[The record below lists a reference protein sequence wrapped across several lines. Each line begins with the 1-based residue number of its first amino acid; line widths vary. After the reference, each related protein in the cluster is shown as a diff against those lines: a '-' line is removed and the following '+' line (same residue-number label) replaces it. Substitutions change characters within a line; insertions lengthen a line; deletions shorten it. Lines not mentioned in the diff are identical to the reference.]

1 MKICLAV
8 HCFLPEHFYG
18 TEAYTYQLAK
28 HFLRKG
34 HQVVVLTSNFVGEP
48 PLSNTV
54 QHETVDDVPVV
65 RIDKNRLPHRCVRET
80 YLQPSMATVLR
91 NVLEQEQ
98 PDLLHVTHLINL
110 TATLLDVANELAIP
124 AVATLTDFFG
134 ICYTNRLEDVRSR
147 LCPGPSASRAN
158 CLACY
163 YGARV
168 AGSTTA
174 PPRLKPLLRLLMPP
188 LATLLMRV
196 RAVPFPLGRRLK
208 SLRQALRERP
218 AALAKRYSRYRA
230 VITPT
235 RFLAAAYRAN
245 GLEVPMISSWFGVD
259 IDRTAKPQR
268 AAGSPLRVGY
278 IGQMTEHKGVDLL
291 MQAFRRLPANR
302 AELVLYGSLK
312 QDPIYGDRLQRLAH
326 GQKVSFAGTFHQTM
340 MADVLADLDVLVVP
354 SRWYENSP
362 LVLLSALAC
371 HTPVIVADVEGMTE
385 FLQDGVNGFRFRRGS
400 WRDLNRV
407 LCQFLDQPGLA
418 AELSRKTRFPRT
430 TAMMVEEVIELYGKV
445 LLEAN

>member
-8 HCFLPEHFYG
+8 HCFFPEHFYG

-28 HFLRKG
+28 HLLRQG
-34 HQVVVLTSNFVGEP
+34 NEVVVLTANFFGEP
-48 PLSNTV
+48 PLSGMV
-54 QHETVDDVPVV
+54 QHETVDGIPVV
-65 RIDKNRLPHRCVRET
+65 RIDKNRLAHRCVRET
-80 YLQPSMATVLR
+80 YLQPSMASVLR
-91 NVLEQEQ
+91 SVLEQEQ

-110 TATLLDVANELAIP
+110 TATLLDVARELAIP

-134 ICYTNRLEDVRSR
+134 ICYTNRLEDVRSC

-163 YGARV
+163 FGARV
-168 AGSTTA
+168 TGSA
-174 PPRLKPLLRLLMPP
+174 SVPPLLVPPLRQLLPP
-188 LATLLMRV
+188 LAALLMR
-196 RAVPFPLGRRLK
+196 AGPIPFGLGRRLEP
-208 SLRQALRERP
+208 LRQALRDRP
-218 AALAKRYSRYRA
+218 TALAERYSQYRA

-245 GLEVPMISSWFGVD
+245 GLEAPMLSSWFGVD
-259 IDRTAKPQR
+259 IDRTAKPPR
-268 AAGSPLRVGY
+268 TTGSPLRVGY

-291 MQAFRRLPANR
+291 MRAFRRLPTNR
-302 AELVLYGSLK
+302 AELVLHGSLE
-312 QDPIYGDRLQRLAH
+312 QDPAYSERLERMAR
-326 GQKVSFAGTFHQTM
+326 GQSVHFAGTFPQAA
-340 MADVLADLDVLVVP
+340 MADVLANLDVLVLP

-407 LCQFLDQPGLA
+407 LRRFLDQPGLA
-418 AELSRKTRFPRT
+418 AELSRYTRFPRT
-430 TAMMVEEVIELYGKV
+430 TATMAQEVIVLYEKV
-445 LLEAN
+445 LSEAN